1 VPNKLAARIKR
12 STGTM
17 YQRRVLAATTGWPRA
32 VLMHMA
38 LPFVLF
44 LISVIP
50 NRNVST

>member
-1 VPNKLAARIKR
+1 
-12 STGTM
+12 M
-17 YQRRVLAATTGWPRA
+17 YQRRVLAATTGWPRAVRMLLA